1 MKIRYLLLAYP
12 FVEVVA
18 AIGVAQLIGWVWT
31 AVLLAVGIPIG
42 VTIVRVQAR
51 LAMVDVTDVVRRG
64 QLPGIAV
71 AGGVIAG
78 LLITIPGFVTDVLG
92 GVLLIPAVR
101 RMIWRDR
108 GIQGSRSAGTV
119 IQGVVVETRAT
130 DPEPP
135 AGPPSAITPT

>member
-1 MKIRYLLLAYP
+1 MKLRFLLLAYP

-31 AVLLAVGIPIG
+31 VVLLGVGIPIG
-42 VTIVRVQAR
+42 ASIVRAQAR
-51 LAMVDVTDVVRRG
+51 TAMVDMTEVVRRG

-92 GVLLIPAVR
+92 AILLIPGVR
-101 RMIWRDR
+101 RALWGRT
-108 GIQGSRSAGTV
+108 SPANPAGTV
-119 IQGVVVETRAT
+119 IQGVVVETT
-130 DPEPP
+130 TPEPN
-135 AGPPSAITPT
+135 ADPPGAITPT